1 MDWTRQIDSYCER
14 LGPEFWAEPV
24 NAWTNGG
31 FVIVGVAALA
41 VLWRAERRDPM
52 AAVLAAVTVAIGI
65 GSFLFHTFATGW
77 ALLADV
83 LPIRV
88 FMLVCIGAA
97 LHRFV
102 GVGRWWS
109 VLAAVAFMVASILFT
124 AVSSRL
130 LGDALNRSEMYLPA
144 LLALA
149 GVGGWLMQR
158 RHPAGRALLATAA
171 LFVASVFFRSID
183 IAVCPALPLGTHFLW
198 HLLNAAVLGVLL
210 AAFIRDGARGR
221 QRERAA

>member
-1 MDWTRQIDSYCER
+1 M
-14 LGPEFWAEPV
+14 
-24 NAWTNGG
+24 
-31 FVIVGVAALA
+31 
-41 VLWRAERRDPM
+41 
-52 AAVLAAVTVAIGI
+52 LAAVTVAIGI

-109 VLAAVAFMVASILFT
+109 VLAAVAFLVASILFT

-144 LLALA
+144 LLTLA

-158 RHPAGRALLATAA
+158 RHPARRVLLAAAA

-210 AAFIRDGARGR
+210 AAFIRDCARGR